1 MSLYGALFSGV
12 SGLTAQ
18 SSAMGAISD
27 NITNVSTVGYKG
39 TSVNFQTLVTK
50 QTSATFYSAG
60 GVQSKPRQN
69 TDVQGLLQAS
79 TSSTDIAISGQ
90 GFFVVNEAAQPGISN
105 EFLFTRAGSFKMDE
119 SGYLVNAQGFY
130 LQGWPTD
137 AAGNVKPANDSLS
150 IANQNIISTDY
161 LESINL
167 NRVGGT
173 AAETTSIAIGANLPA
188 TASPYDSTLPN
199 PTTQAGYQK
208 TDVQFF
214 DTLGTANTISF
225 EYRKTSTANE
235 WNLRTEPPLGTAY
248 VTMENSSSQVVMS
261 IGQLEFTGIP
271 GTGATVTIGGSVYT
285 FTTGANTTT
294 SDNIISTNG
303 ATLAQVVSDLVT
315 ELNFHETGTRFSTK
329 SGTATTIIFEEDGT
343 GSMAFAGLT
352 GLTISGS
359 TGLATKQGQAT
370 ATFTVPQVTTASTTV
385 SSFRFQADG
394 LPAAIEPVVLTV
406 HNFTNGAADFNNTD
420 LNSDGVTDVKK
431 IALDFGNTSEANGL
445 TQFGG
450 DFTPIFIQ
458 QNGSQFGTFAG
469 VTVDTSGLVT
479 ALFDNGE
486 TRTVFQIPVA
496 TFVNP
501 NSLEGRTGNVWNSTE
516 ASGDY
521 TLRVADNGSAGQT
534 IQGTLE
540 ASTVDIGEEFTNM
553 IVVQRAYSAAAKVIS
568 TADEMLEELV
578 RIKR

>member
-12 SGLTAQ
+12 SGLQAQ

-27 NITNVSTVGYKG
+27 NITNVSTVGFKG
-39 TSVNFQTLVTK
+39 TTVNFQTLVTT

-60 GVQSKPRQN
+60 GVQSRPRQN
-69 TDVQGLLQAS
+69 ADIQGLLQAS
-79 TSSTDIAISGQ
+79 SSSTDFAVSGQ
-90 GFFVVNEAAQPGISN
+90 GFFVVNEASQPGISN
-105 EFLFTRAGSFKMDE
+105 EFLFTRSGSFRLNDE
-119 SGYLVNAQGFY
+119 GFLQNSQGFF

-137 AAGNVKPANDSLS
+137 ASGNVTPANESLS

-173 AAETTSIAIGANLPA
+173 AAETTSIGVGANLPA
-188 TASPYDSTLPN
+188 TADPYDSSLPN

-214 DTLGTANTISF
+214 DTLGTANTMSF
-225 EYRKTSTANE
+225 EYTKTSTANE
-235 WNLRTEPPLGTAY
+235 WNLTAEPPLGVAY
-248 VTMENSSSQVVMS
+248 ATLENASSQVVMA

-303 ATLAQVVSDLVT
+303 ATLAQVVSDLIT
-315 ELNFHETGTRFSTK
+315 ELNTDFAGSRFAAK
-329 SGTATTIIFEEDGT
+329 DGTATTIIFEENGT
-343 GSMAFAGLT
+343 GSMAFSGLT

-359 TGLATKQGQAT
+359 TGIATKQGQAT
-370 ATFTVPQVTTASTTV
+370 NNFTVPQITATTT
-385 SSFRFQADG
+385 SSFVFQADG
-394 LPAAIEPVVLTV
+394 LPGAIEPTVLSL

-420 LNSDGVTDVKK
+420 LNADGVTDVAK
-431 IALDFGNTSEANGL
+431 IALDFGDTSEANGL

-501 NSLEGRTGNVWNSTE
+501 NGLESRTGNVWNSTE

-534 IQGTLE
+534 IQGALE

-568 TADEMLEELV
+568 TTDEMLEELV